1 MWVAPESGRVHG
13 LACGGRSPR
22 FDAISVQLSTFILR
36 SGTIRTDSP
45 CGLRKPSRATKKPP
59 RGRLRFAWVSDPFR
73 PTPPAFAE
81 SPHSS
86 RAILQSPLARAR
98 DASRSTYSGICHG
111 QHREVELYVS
121 RAGLPFPFAFSF
133 QFSPSGDRRKM
144 AATPLGGLRPKEN
157 VSRIPAPVKNFLP
170 DRRDFSRRSVC
181 SAHGMR
187 EHPRR

>member
-13 LACGGRSPR
+13 LACGGRNPR
-22 FDAISVQLSTFILR
+22 FDAISVQLSTFVLR

-59 RGRLRFAWVSDPFR
+59 RGRLRFAWVDDPFR

-98 DASRSTYSGICHG
+98 SASRSTYSGICHG
-111 QHREVELYVS
+111 QHRQVELYVS
-121 RAGLPFPFAFSF
+121 RAGLTFLLAFSF
-133 QFSPSGDRRKM
+133 QFSPSGDGRKK
-144 AATPLGGLRPKEN
+144 AATPLRGLRPKEN
-157 VSRIPAPVKNFLP
+157 VSRIPGRVKNFLS
-170 DRRDFSRRSVC
+170 DRQDFSSRSVC
-181 SAHGMR
+181 SAHRVR
-187 EHPRR
+187 EYPGR